1 MKNKLFSITAGLLV
15 SAALAG
21 CTPAVQSGVQASY
34 VDMETAKSVALSAAQ
49 VNSADAAFTSVA
61 LEQNNGVPHYQVH
74 FTAGGQD
81 YNYAIDAM
89 TGTVIDFTGTAASQG
104 TQGTADTQ
112 QAQSGTT
119 TVPEASSGTT
129 AAPGSSSSTT
139 AGAQQGQSGVS
150 GTGWIGENEA
160 KRIALQNA
168 GVQESDTA
176 YLSVRLDR
184 DDGRMIYDVEFYVAA
199 TNTEYDYEINAT
211 DGTIHSMDYDAENYT
226 PFQSGAASSGTTKTE
241 AEARSI
247 ALAKVPGATQND
259 IRLYLD
265 NDDGRLQYEG
275 TIIYQ
280 NMKYEFEIDA
290 YSGAIR
296 EWDAESVFD

>member
-1 MKNKLFSITAGLLV
+1 MKNKLLSITAGLLL

-21 CTPAVQSGVQASY
+21 CTPAVHSSTQASY

-49 VNSADAAFTSVA
+49 VNGADAAFTSVE
-61 LEQNNGVPHYQVH
+61 LEQNNGAAYYQVR

-89 TGTVIDFTGTAASQG
+89 TGTVIEFTGSAAQQGAQG
-104 TQGTADTQ
+104 TVDTQ
-112 QAQSGTT
+112 VQDGTT
-119 TVPEASSGTT
+119 TAPE
-129 AAPGSSSSTT
+129 PSSSTT
-139 AGAQQGQSGVS
+139 AAAQQGQGSVS
-150 GTGWIGENEA
+150 TTGQIGEDEA

-184 DDGRMIYDVEFYVAA
+184 DDGRMVYDVEFYVAA

-211 DGTIHSMDYDAENYT
+211 DGTIRSMDYDAENYA
-226 PFQSGAASSGTTKTE
+226 PVQSGTASSGTTKTE